1 MKIMISFP
9 PLEGEGCPMLGQ
21 NRQFQWFHNPSFIY
35 PMVPASAAT
44 LLKQK
49 GHNVIWNDCIAEKWN
64 YEKFLNFY
72 TEQKPDLISIETK
85 TPVIKQHWKIID
97 KLKEIH
103 PKGLIVLMGDHV
115 TAFPLESMQNCQ
127 VDYII
132 TGGDYDFLLDGIIDY
147 IEGTNNELPK
157 GIWYRDNTGIKNT
170 EVFELNNDLNSLPF
184 IDRDL
189 TKWHLYGERLYKREP
204 FTYTMVG
211 RDCPYGKCTFCSWTT
226 LYPKFRT
233 RSPENLLDEIG
244 ILIKKYKIRE
254 TFDDTGT
261 FPSSNWLGRFCEGM
275 IERGYNKKIIVDC
288 NFRFDYLTEKRTKMM
303 KEAGFRL
310 MKLGLESASQK
321 TLDKLRKN
329 NTVEQIKEGCK
340 IAKDAGLDV
349 HLTIMVGYPWETKE
363 DALRTLELGY
373 NLMRSG
379 FADML
384 QSTIVIPY
392 PGTPLYQQAVEN
404 EWFLVK
410 PDEYEKFDMT
420 TQILKTVDMSPDEV
434 MSISKSI
441 YKSFLNPK
449 FIFGHLKKLKSYEDF
464 KYLLRGIKP
473 VIGHL
478 RDFSRK
484 KLKK

>member
-1 MKIMISFP
+1 M
-9 PLEGEGCPMLGQ
+9 
-21 NRQFQWFHNPSFIY
+21 
-35 PMVPASAAT
+35 
-44 LLKQK
+44 
-49 GHNVIWNDCIAEKWN
+49 
-64 YEKFLNFY
+64 NFY
-72 TEQKPDLISIETK
+72 SKQKPDLISIETK
-85 TPVIKQHWKIID
+85 TPVIKQHWRIIN

-103 PKGLIVLMGDHV
+103 PKGLIVLIGDHV
-115 TAFPLESMQNCQ
+115 TALPLESMQKCQ
-127 VDYII
+127 VDYVI
-132 TGGDYDFLLDGIIDY
+132 TGGDYDFLLVEIVNY

-157 GIWYRDNTGIKNT
+157 GVWYRQNKKIKNT
-170 EVFELNNDLNSLPF
+170 GVFELNNDLNSLPF

-226 LYPKFRT
+226 LYSNFRT
-233 RSPENLLDEIG
+233 RSPESLLNEIG

-254 TFDDTGT
+254 IFDDTGT
-261 FPSSNWLGRFCEGM
+261 FPSGKWLNKFCEGM
-275 IERGYNKKIIVDC
+275 IDQGYNKKIIIDC
-288 NFRFDYLTEKRTKMM
+288 NFRFDYLTEKRAKMM

-310 MKLGLESASQK
+310 MKLGLESANQK

-329 NTVEQIKEGCK
+329 NTVEQIKNGCR

-384 QSTIVIPY
+384 QSTIIIPY

-404 EWFLVK
+404 DWFLVK
-410 PDEYEKFDMT
+410 PYEYEKFDMT
-420 TQILKTVDMSPDEV
+420 NQILKTVDMSPDEV
-434 MSISKSI
+434 MSISRRI

-449 FIFGHLKKLKSYEDF
+449 FIFRHLKRARSYEDI

>member
-49 GHNVIWNDCIAEKWN
+49 GNNVIWNDCIAERWG

-72 TEQKPDLISIETK
+72 SKQKPDLISIETK
-85 TPVIKQHWKIID
+85 TPVIKQHWKIIN

-115 TAFPLESMQNCQ
+115 TALPLESMQNCQ
-127 VDYII
+127 VDYVI
-132 TGGDYDFLLDGIIDY
+132 TGGDYDFLLAEIVNY
-147 IEGTNNELPK
+147 IEETNNDLPK
-157 GIWYRDNTGIKNT
+157 GVWYRQNKKIKNT
-170 EVFELNNDLNSLPF
+170 GVFELNNDLNSLPF

-189 TKWHLYGERLYKREP
+189 TNWYLYGERLYKREP

-226 LYPKFRT
+226 LYNNFRT
-233 RSPENLLDEIG
+233 RLPESLLDEIG
-244 ILIKKYKIRE
+244 ILIEKYKIRE
-254 TFDDTGT
+254 IFDDTGT
-261 FPSSNWLGRFCEGM
+261 FPSGSWLRRFCEGM
-275 IERGYNKKIIVDC
+275 VERGYNKKIIVDC
-288 NFRFDYLTEKRTKMM
+288 NFRFDYLTEKRAKMM
-303 KEAGFRL
+303 KRAGFRL
-310 MKLGLESASQK
+310 MKLGLESANQK

-329 NTVEQIKEGCK
+329 NTVDQIKEGCK
-340 IAKDAGLDV
+340 IAKNAGLDV
-349 HLTIMVGYPWETKE
+349 HLTIMVGYPWETKD
-363 DALRTLELGY
+363 DALRTLELAD
-373 NLMRSG
+373 NLMKSG
-379 FADML
+379 LADML
-384 QSTIVIPY
+384 QSTIIIPY
-392 PGTPLYQQAVEN
+392 PGTLLYQQAIEN
-404 EWFLVK
+404 DWFSIGV
-410 PDEYEKFDMT
+410 DQYEKFDMT
-420 TQILKTVDMSPDEV
+420 TQILKTIDMSPDEV

-449 FIFGHLKKLKSYEDF
+449 FIFRHLKKLKSYEDF
-464 KYLLRGIKP
+464 KYLLRGIRP

-484 KLKK
+484 KEK

>member
-44 LLKQK
+44 LLKKK

-72 TEQKPDLISIETK
+72 NEQKPDLISIETK
-85 TPVIKQHWKIID
+85 TPVIKQHWKIIN
-97 KLKEIH
+97 KLKEIC
-103 PKGLIVLMGDHV
+103 PNGIIVLMGDHV
-115 TAFPLESMQNCQ
+115 TAFPLESMEKCQ
-127 VDYII
+127 VDYVI
-132 TGGDYDFLLDGIIDY
+132 TGGDYDFLLAEIVDY
-147 IEGTNNELPK
+147 IEETSDELPK
-157 GIWYRDNTGIKNT
+157 GIWYRENENIKNT
-170 EVFELNNDLNSLPF
+170 GVFELNNDLNSLPF

-189 TKWHLYGERLYKREP
+189 TKWYLYGERLYKREP

-233 RSPENLLDEIG
+233 RSPESLLSEIG

-254 TFDDTGT
+254 IFDDTGT
-261 FPSSNWLGRFCEGM
+261 FPSGIWLKRFCEGM
-275 IERGYNKKIIVDC
+275 VERGYNKKIFIDC
-288 NFRFDYLTEKRTKMM
+288 NFRFDYLTEERAKMM

-310 MKLGLESASQK
+310 MKLGLESANQK
-321 TLDKLRKN
+321 TLDRLRKN
-329 NTVEQIKEGCK
+329 NTVEQIKNGCK

-349 HLTIMVGYPWETKE
+349 HLTIMVGYPWESRE
-363 DALRTLELGY
+363 DALKTLELGY

-379 FADML
+379 LADML

-404 EWFLVK
+404 GWFLIK

-420 TQILKTVDMSPDEV
+420 TQILKTIDTTPDEV
-434 MSISKSI
+434 MSISKEI

-449 FIFGHLKKLKSYEDF
+449 FIFKHLKRVKSYEDL

-473 VIGHL
+473 VFGHL
-478 RDFSRK
+478 KDFSRK
-484 KLKK
+484 K

>member
-44 LLKQK
+44 LLKHK
-49 GHNVIWNDCIAEKWN
+49 GHNVIWNDCIAERWN

-72 TEQKPDLISIETK
+72 VKQKPDLISIETK

-103 PKGLIVLMGDHV
+103 PNCIIVLMGDHV
-115 TAFPLESMQNCQ
+115 TALPLESMEKCQ
-127 VDYII
+127 VDYVI
-132 TGGDYDFLLDGIIDY
+132 TGGDYDFLLAEIVDY
-147 IEGTNNELPK
+147 IKGTNNDLPK

-170 EVFELNNDLNSLPF
+170 EVFELNSDLNSLPF

-189 TKWHLYGERLYKREP
+189 TKWYLYGERLYKREP

-226 LYPKFRT
+226 LYNNFRT
-233 RSPENLLDEIG
+233 RSPESLLDEIG
-244 ILIKKYKIRE
+244 ILIEKYKIRE
-254 TFDDTGT
+254 IFDDTGT
-261 FPSSNWLGRFCEGM
+261 FPSGIWLNRFCEGM
-275 IERGYNKKIIVDC
+275 IERGYNKKLIFDC
-288 NFRFDYLTEKRTKMM
+288 NFRFDYITKKRATMM

-310 MKLGLESASQK
+310 MKLGVESANQK

-329 NTVEQIKEGCK
+329 STIDQIKNGCK

-349 HLTIMVGYPWETKE
+349 HLTIMVGYPWETKD
-363 DALRTLELGY
+363 DALRTLELAD
-373 NLMRSG
+373 NLMKSG
-379 FADML
+379 LADML
-384 QSTIVIPY
+384 QSTIIIPY
-392 PGTPLYQQAVEN
+392 PGTLLYQQAIEN
-404 EWFLVK
+404 DWFSIGV
-410 PDEYEKFDMT
+410 DQYEKFDMT
-420 TQILKTVDMSPDEV
+420 TPILKTINMTPSEV
-434 MSISKSI
+434 MSISKRI

-449 FIFGHLKKLKSYEDF
+449 FILKHLKKVNSYEDF

-473 VIGHL
+473 LIGHL

-484 KLKK
+484 TKK

>member
-21 NRQFQWFHNPSFIY
+21 NRQFQWFNNPSFIY

-44 LLKQK
+44 LLKNK
-49 GHNVIWNDCIAEKWN
+49 GHNVIWNDCIAERWP

-72 TEQKPDLISIETK
+72 LEQKPDLIAIETK
-85 TPVIKQHWKIID
+85 TPVIKQHWRIINE
-97 KLKEIH
+97 LKETH
-103 PKGLIVLMGDHV
+103 LDGLAILMGDHV
-115 TAFPLESMQNCQ
+115 TAFPLESMQKCK
-127 VDYII
+127 VDYVI

-147 IEGTNNELPK
+147 IEGTNKELPK
-157 GIWYRDNTGIKNT
+157 GIFYRDKKEIKTTGD
-170 EVFELNNDLNSLPF
+170 FELNNDLNSLPF

-189 TKWHLYGERLYKREP
+189 TKWYLYGERLYKREP

-211 RDCPYGKCTFCSWTT
+211 RDCAYGKCTFCSWTT

-233 RSPENLLDEIG
+233 RTPESLLDEIG
-244 ILIKKYKIRE
+244 ILIEKYKIRE
-254 TFDDTGT
+254 IFDDTGT
-261 FPSSNWLGRFCEGM
+261 LPSGGWLRKFCEGM
-275 IERGYNKKIIVDC
+275 VERGYNERVIIDC
-288 NFRFDYLTEKRTKMM
+288 NFRFDYLTEERAKMM

-329 NTVEQIKEGCK
+329 TTIEQIKNGCK
-340 IAKDAGLDV
+340 IAKNAGLDV
-349 HLTIMVGYPWETKE
+349 HLTIMVGYPWENKE
-363 DALRTLELGY
+363 NALRTLDLGY

-379 FADML
+379 LADML

-392 PGTPLYQQAVEN
+392 PGTPLYKQAIEN
-404 EWFLVK
+404 DWFLIK
-410 PDEYEKFDMT
+410 PDEYERFDMT
-420 TQILKTVDMSPDEV
+420 SQILKTIDMTPEEV
-434 MSISKSI
+434 MSISKGI

-449 FIFGHLKKLKSYEDF
+449 FIFSHMRKIRSFEDV

-484 KLKK
+484 K

>member
-21 NRQFQWFHNPSFIY
+21 NRQFQWFNNPSFIY

-49 GHNVIWNDCIAEKWN
+49 GHNVIWNDCIAEKIN
-64 YEKFLNFY
+64 YEKFLSFY
-72 TEQKPDLISIETK
+72 SEQKPDLISIETK
-85 TPVIKQHWKIID
+85 TPVIKQHWKIIN

-147 IEGTNNELPK
+147 IEGTNNELLK

-170 EVFELNNDLNSLPF
+170 GVFELNNDLNSLPF

-226 LYPKFRT
+226 LYPKFRA

-254 TFDDTGT
+254 IFDDTGT
-261 FPSSNWLGRFCEGM
+261 FPSGSWLKRFCEGM
-275 IERGYNKKIIVDC
+275 IERGYNKKIIIDC
-288 NFRFDYLTEKRTKMM
+288 NFRFDYLTEKRAKMM
-303 KEAGFRL
+303 KRAGFRL

-329 NTVEQIKEGCK
+329 NTVDQIKEGCK

-349 HLTIMVGYPWETKE
+349 HLTIMVGYPWETKD
-363 DALRTLELGY
+363 DALRTLKLAHD
-373 NLMRSG
+373 LMKSG
-379 FADML
+379 LADML

-420 TQILKTVDMSPDEV
+420 TQILKTVDMLPDEV

-449 FIFGHLKKLKSYEDF
+449 FIFGHLKKLKSYEDI

-484 KLKK
+484 KN

>member
-9 PLEGEGCPMLGQ
+9 PLVGEGCPMLGQ

-44 LLKQK
+44 ILKQK
-49 GHNVIWNDCIAEKWN
+49 GHNVIWNDCIAENWD
-64 YEKFLNFY
+64 YEKFMKFY
-72 TEQKPDLISIETK
+72 AEQRPDLISIETK
-85 TPVIKQHWKIID
+85 TPVIKQHWKIIN
-97 KLKEIH
+97 KLKEIC
-103 PKGLIVLMGDHV
+103 PNGIIVLMGDHI
-115 TAFPLESMQNCQ
+115 TAFPLESMEKCQ
-127 VDYII
+127 VDYVI
-132 TGGDYDFLLDGIIDY
+132 TGGDYDFLLAEIVDY
-147 IEGTNNELPK
+147 IEETSDELPK
-157 GIWYRDNTGIKNT
+157 GIWYRQNKKIKNT
-170 EVFELNNDLNSLPF
+170 GVFELKNDLNSLPF

-189 TKWHLYGERLYKREP
+189 TKWYLYGERLYKREP

-233 RSPENLLDEIG
+233 RSPESLIDEIG
-244 ILIKKYKIRE
+244 ILIERYNIRE
-254 TFDDTGT
+254 IFDDTGT
-261 FPSSNWLGRFCEGM
+261 FPSGVWLKRFCEGM

-288 NFRFDYLTEKRTKMM
+288 NFRFDYLTEKRAKMM

-329 NTVEQIKEGCK
+329 NTVDQIKEGCK

-349 HLTIMVGYPWETKE
+349 HLTIMVGFPWETKE
-363 DALRTLELGY
+363 DALKTLELGY
-373 NLMRSG
+373 DLMKSG
-379 FADML
+379 LADML

-392 PGTPLYQQAVEN
+392 PGTALYQQSVEN
-404 EWFLVK
+404 DWFLIK

-420 TQILKTVDMSPDEV
+420 TQILKTVDMTPDEV
-434 MSISKSI
+434 MSISKEI

-449 FIFGHLKKLKSYEDF
+449 FILGHLKKVKSYEDF

-473 VIGHL
+473 VFGHL

-484 KLKK
+484 K

>member
-9 PLEGEGCPMLGQ
+9 PLVGEGCPMLGQ

-44 LLKQK
+44 ILKHK
-49 GHNVIWNDCIAEKWN
+49 GHNVIWNDCIAENWD
-64 YEKFLNFY
+64 YEKFMNFY
-72 TEQKPDLISIETK
+72 TEKRPDLISIETK
-85 TPVIKQHWKIID
+85 TPVIKQHWKIINE
-97 KLKEIH
+97 LKEIH
-103 PKGLIVLMGDHV
+103 PDGIIVLMGDHV
-115 TAFPLESMQNCQ
+115 TAFPLESIEKCQ
-127 VDYII
+127 VDYVI
-132 TGGDYDFLLDGIIDY
+132 TGGDYDFLLAEIVDY
-147 IEGTNNELPK
+147 IEGTNDELPK
-157 GIWYRDNTGIKNT
+157 GIWYRENKNIKNT
-170 EVFELNNDLNSLPF
+170 GVFELNNDLNPLPF

-189 TKWHLYGERLYKREP
+189 TKWYLYGERLYKREP

-233 RSPENLLDEIG
+233 RSPESLLDEIE
-244 ILIKKYKIRE
+244 ILIEKYKIRE
-254 TFDDTGT
+254 IFDDTGT
-261 FPSSNWLGRFCEGM
+261 FPSGVWLKRFCEGM
-275 IERGYNKKIIVDC
+275 VERGYNKKIIIDC
-288 NFRFDYLTEKRTKMM
+288 NFRFDYLTEERAKMM

-329 NTVEQIKEGCK
+329 NTIDQIKEGCK

-349 HLTIMVGYPWETKE
+349 HLTIMVGFPWETKE
-363 DALRTLELGY
+363 DALKTLELGHD
-373 NLMRSG
+373 LMKSG
-379 FADML
+379 LADML

-404 EWFLVK
+404 DWFLIK

-420 TQILKTVDMSPDEV
+420 TQILKTVDMTPDEV
-434 MSISKSI
+434 MSISKEI

-449 FIFGHLKKLKSYEDF
+449 FIFRHLKKVKSYEDF

-473 VIGHL
+473 VFGHL

-484 KLKK
+484 K